1 MGDIIAIS
9 DDLITLRN
17 RALEELAD
25 AHDYYANTKTAWR
38 IVRRVIQAERN
49 VTVKNKATGNEITG
63 AVLAARSR
71 VYVSRQ
77 LTEATFQQF
86 HSIFE
91 DFVLKIVRH
100 CLTANPKSLSEKMV
114 KFATILGASDLESIR
129 SYVIDKE
136 ADDVLRG
143 RPADWFAYLKSIA
156 DLGCPTPSEV
166 SSIAEARASRD
177 VLVHNGG
184 VVGKVYTSKAGNLER
199 HPEGERLEVDV
210 VYHRATWDLF
220 RKVVTD
226 LSDAAAAKIA

>member
-1 MGDIIAIS
+1 MSAPGDIEA
-9 DDLITLRN
+9 LRV
-17 RALEELAD
+17 RVLEELSD
-25 AHDYYANTKTAWR
+25 AHDYYEDTRTAWL
-38 IVRRVIQAERN
+38 IVRDAVRDGLVF
-49 VTVKNKATGNEITG
+49 ATTNTPTATETT
-63 AVLAARSR
+63 ATTLVEKSR
-71 VYVSRQ
+71 GYVSRQ

-100 CLTANPKSLSEKMV
+100 CLTANPKSLSKKTVE
-114 KFATILGASDLESIR
+114 FATVLGASDLDSIR
-129 SYVIDKE
+129 SSVIDKE

-143 RPADWFAYLKSIA
+143 RPADWFAYLKGIA

-184 VVGKVYTSKAGNLER
+184 VAGKVYAAKAGLLVR
-199 HPEGERLEVDV
+199 HSEGERLEVDV
-210 VYHRATWDLF
+210 VYHRATWELL

-226 LSDAAAAKIA
+226 VSNAVAAKIA